1 MRTMRSLRRRNTY
14 RHLRADYCL
23 RRDLLPHA
31 ADRVANAV
39 LAGAA
44 GCEFKRPLAWLASFA
59 RRPRTR
65 RRLKKSARRG
75 VGRVLTGTAL
85 NRDRFTRR
93 RRTEGKAA
101 SPVQS
106 ALLSVEA
113 MEPNNSRSRH
123 GS

>member
-44 GCEFKRPLAWLASFA
+44 GCEGKRPLAWLALLLVALERADAS
-59 RRPRTR
+59 RNRP
-65 RRLKKSARRG
+65 
-75 VGRVLTGTAL
+75 V
-85 NRDRFTRR
+85 
-93 RRTEGKAA
+93 AA
-101 SPVQS
+101 
-106 ALLSVEA
+106 
-113 MEPNNSRSRH
+113 
-123 GS
+123 